1 MRIIAHEEHF
11 IDADLAAASGPAMTR
26 LGPHFA
32 AAYASGQGFSAS
44 PARATLADLGES
56 RLAAMDAGGISMQVL
71 SCLWAQQAP
80 ADVAA
85 DLVSRANDKSAAA
98 VLAHPGRFAAFAALP
113 TAVPEAAARELERCV
128 SELGFVGAF
137 VNGRTADEFLD
148 APRFDP
154 VLAAA
159 ARLKVPV
166 YLHPALP
173 PAAVTDAYYSG
184 LDPLVTGRLQASAWG
199 WHVETAGHF
208 LHMALAGVF
217 DRYPDL
223 ILILGHW
230 GEMIPFYLDRIE
242 DMLPQQITRLERPFS
257 DYFRRNVY
265 ITPSGMFSQE
275 QLQFCVRAL
284 GAERILF
291 AVDYPFIGNEGAVP
305 FLETAQLSAEERDLI
320 AHGNSEKLLGL

>member
-11 IDADLAAASGPAMTR
+11 IDADLAAASSPAMTR

-32 AAYASGQGFSAS
+32 AAYESGQGFSAS
-44 PARATLADLGES
+44 PARATLADIGES
-56 RLAAMDAGGISMQVL
+56 RLAAMDEGGITMQVL

-80 ADVAA
+80 ADVAV
-85 DLVSRANDKSAAA
+85 DLVSRANDKSATA
-98 VLAHPGRFAAFAALP
+98 VLAHPDRFAAFAALP
-113 TAVPEAAARELERCV
+113 TAVPEAAARELERCI

-137 VNGRTADEFLD
+137 VNGRTGDEFLD

-173 PAAVTDAYYSG
+173 PVAVTEAYYSG
-184 LDPLVTGRLQASAWG
+184 LAPLVNGRLQASAWG

-208 LHMALAGVF
+208 LHMVLTGVF

-230 GEMIPFYLDRIE
+230 GELIPFYLERIE
-242 DMLPQQITRLERPFS
+242 DMLPQQITKLERPFS
-257 DYFRRNVY
+257 DYFRQNAY

-275 QLQFCVRAL
+275 QLQFCVRTL

-291 AVDYPFIGNEGAVP
+291 AVDYPFIGNEDAVP
-305 FLETAQLSAEERDLI
+305 FLETARLSAEDKDLI
-320 AHGNSEKLLGL
+320 AHANSEKLLGV